1 MRLRHLQTLL
11 PYAILGTG
19 LVIVASFLRPPI
31 TVGARSFAAASSA
44 RTSFV
49 SQPEQLETI
58 ARADAGASAT
68 GNEKTDTRSSSAEP
82 TKVCSAW
89 LQDWAIPARHEAQL
103 DWILGFITGSNYRT
117 EGQGQPGS
125 SDEVEL
131 FIEHYCRSNPKDQ
144 LFMAAAALV
153 EETGG
158 PKALHAFKTPDSW
171 SEN

>member
-1 MRLRHLQTLL
+1 LL

-31 TVGARSFAAASSA
+31 TVGARSFAAESSA

-58 ARADAGASAT
+58 ARVDAGVSAS
-68 GNEKTDTRSSSAEP
+68 GNTQSSSTEA
-82 TKVCSAW
+82 TKGCKAW
-89 LQDWAIPARHEAQL
+89 LQDWANPPRHEAQL
-103 DWILGFITGSNYRT
+103 EWILGFITGSNYRT

-131 FIEHYCRSNPKDQ
+131 FIEHYCRNNPKDQ

-158 PKALHAFKTPDSW
+158 PKALHAFKNTDKESQ
-171 SEN
+171 N

>member
-31 TVGARSFAAASSA
+31 TVGGRFFAAESSA

-58 ARADAGASAT
+58 ARADSGASAT
-68 GNEKTDTRSSSAEP
+68 GNTQSSSAEP
-82 TKVCSAW
+82 TKGCNAW
-89 LQDWAIPARHEAQL
+89 LQDWSDPPRHEAQL

-131 FIEHYCRSNPKDQ
+131 FVEHYCRDNPGHQ
-144 LFMAAAALV
+144 LFKAAAALV
-153 EETGG
+153 QETGG
-158 PKALHAFKTPDSW
+158 PVALHAFTKSGKI
-171 SEN
+171 SNKN

>member
-11 PYAILGTG
+11 PCAILGTG
-19 LVIVASFLRPPI
+19 LVIVASFLSPPI

-49 SQPEQLETI
+49 SQPEQLEII
-58 ARADAGASAT
+58 ARADAGA
-68 GNEKTDTRSSSAEP
+68 NEKIDTRSSSAEQ

-89 LQDWAIPARHEAQL
+89 LQDWANPPRHQAQL

-131 FIEHYCRSNPKDQ
+131 FIEHYCRSNPEDQ

-158 PKALHAFKTPDSW
+158 PRALRSFSNTGGA

>member
-19 LVIVASFLRPPI
+19 LVIVASFLSPPI

-49 SQPEQLETI
+49 SQPEQLEII
-58 ARADAGASAT
+58 ARADAGA
-68 GNEKTDTRSSSAEP
+68 NEKIDTRSSSAEQ

-89 LQDWAIPARHEAQL
+89 LQDWANPPRHQAQL

-131 FIEHYCRSNPKDQ
+131 FIEHYCRSNPEDQ
-144 LFMAAAALV
+144 LFKAAAALV
-153 EETGG
+153 QETGG
-158 PKALHAFKTPDSW
+158 PRAFRSFSNTGW
-171 SEN
+171 ASEN

>member
-1 MRLRHLQTLL
+1 MSLRHLQTLL

-31 TVGARSFAAASSA
+31 TVGGRFFAAESSA

-58 ARADAGASAT
+58 ARVDAGVSAT
-68 GNEKTDTRSSSAEP
+68 GNTQSSSTEP
-82 TKVCSAW
+82 TKGCNAW
-89 LQDWAIPARHEAQL
+89 LQDWANPPRHEAQL
-103 DWILGFITGSNYRT
+103 EWILGFITGSNYRT

-131 FIEHYCRSNPKDQ
+131 FVEHYCRSNPKDQ

-158 PKALHAFKTPDSW
+158 PRALHAFKNTDKE

>member
-19 LVIVASFLRPPI
+19 LVIVAGFLRPPI
-31 TVGARSFAAASSA
+31 TIGARSFAAASSA

-49 SQPEQLETI
+49 SQPEQLEII
-58 ARADAGASAT
+58 AKADAGA
-68 GNEKTDTRSSSAEP
+68 NEKIDTRSSSAEQ

-89 LQDWAIPARHEAQL
+89 LQDWANPPRHEAQL
-103 DWILGFITGSNYRT
+103 EWILGFITGSNYRT

-131 FIEHYCRSNPKDQ
+131 FIEHYCRNNPKDQ

-153 EETGG
+153 QETGG
-158 PKALHAFKTPDSW
+158 PKALHAFKYTEKD